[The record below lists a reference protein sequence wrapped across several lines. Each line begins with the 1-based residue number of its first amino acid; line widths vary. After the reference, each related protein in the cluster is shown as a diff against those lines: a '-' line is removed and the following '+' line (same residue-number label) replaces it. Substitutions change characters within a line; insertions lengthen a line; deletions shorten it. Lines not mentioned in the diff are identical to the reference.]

1 MNFFYGLEVIFIVI
15 NILDMVLVVE
25 RYGFK
30 VVLVDLDFDLLVF
43 KFEFVEF
50 VVIDKIV
57 VILVVYLYGKWIN
70 LDKVF
75 EVVYLY
81 GLYVLEDCV
90 ELF

>member
-75 EVVYLY
+75 
-81 GLYVLEDCV
+81 
-90 ELF
+90 